1 MKRYLSALI
10 LGLGGVAILVSLG
23 VWQLRRLEWKEG
35 VIAAIEARLNA
46 DPVPLAQIESPDPRN
61 DQYRPVRVS
70 GRTTGQEFLVLSGRK
85 GQGAGFRV
93 ISVFQTEDGRR
104 ILLDRGFIPE
114 SLRDAPRPP
123 APLWVVGNLLWP
135 DDADSFTPPPDQ
147 ATGIW
152 FARDVQEMARV
163 AGTEPVMV
171 VARAIAGELQG
182 VEPVALDTSH
192 IPNDHRNYA
201 ITWFS
206 LAVVWAGMTGVLV
219 WRIRQRTV

>member
-23 VWQLRRLEWKEG
+23 LWQLRRLEWKEG

-46 DPVPLAQIESPDPRN
+46 EPVPFDQIPNPDPKK
-61 DQYRPVRVS
+61 DQYLPVRVS

-123 APLWVVGNLLWP
+123 AALWVAGNLLWP
-135 DDADSFTPPPDQ
+135 QDADAFTPPPDA

-152 FARDVQEMARV
+152 FARDVEEMAQA

-171 VARAIAGELQG
+171 VARAVAGDLQE
-182 VEPVALDTSH
+182 VTPVALDTSH

-206 LAVVWAGMTGVLV
+206 LAVVWAGMTGALV